1 MTKVISLASLRAG
14 TRAHTNAP
22 NTTPTPAQQSAI
34 ENALVMALHF
44 IRQPG
49 DSVADNA
56 ANLWAATARTHRAL
70 TLLKHAG
77 GTNAPAGASNLFGGL

>member
-14 TRAHTNAP
+14 TRVPTSAP
-22 NTTPTPAQQSAI
+22 TTTPTPAQQAAI

-49 DSVADNA
+49 DHA
-56 ANLWAATARTHRAL
+56 ANLWAATARAHRAL
-70 TLLKHAG
+70 TLLKHASG
-77 GTNAPAGASNLFGGL
+77 ATATNSGRA